1 MYGSPFVSYSR
12 PLQRMVVG
20 MFLGSLAFV
29 VAGIVQLQVQVSLDN
44 LTPGEA
50 KVVFTNTFPDTL
62 QLQLGQDFNTTLAY
76 GQVHY
81 RSPKQEC
88 HGIRCLKFNP
98 YCFVYV
104 TGLSLSC

>member
-1 MYGSPFVSYSR
+1 
-12 PLQRMVVG
+12 MVVG

-29 VAGIVQLQVQVSLDN
+29 VAGIVQLQVQISLDN

-62 QLQLGQDFNTTLAY
+62 ELQLEGQDFNTTIAY
-76 GQVHY
+76 GQVYH

-88 HGIRCLKFNP
+88 HLQCMYIR
-98 YCFVYV
+98 V
-104 TGLSLSC
+104 